1 MPQINAEL
9 ESIWN
14 KYVVH
19 GEIDDKANDI
29 DPHLKEMWQRCL
41 RRQRYD
47 HWPPLSYAKGVTLS
61 SIKRNKSHLIDIAI
75 PVIEDIYEFLEN
87 TCCALLLTDETGC
100 TLNLCADSSMK
111 ALLEPL
117 GIYEGVYWQE
127 GTMGNNTVSSTI
139 TLARTTETVG
149 YQHFKQRLHQFAS
162 YAAPLFNSRGDILGT
177 VALFLPVEQISQT
190 AQGMIYSAAKQ
201 IAGNLYAEYCL
212 AESNQHLSEVYVLL
226 EGVEE
231 GVLAWDSSGVI
242 HYLNSKGSDLLE
254 LQSNRVLG
262 CNIESVLNLPQR
274 VKLAIKNKQE
284 LPMFETSVESD
295 QKLISLLMSLRL
307 VKDEHNKVHTYMVL
321 MHPIEHIRQLVHHQ
335 AGNLAHQTFDDV
347 VYCSEQMKKV
357 IRMAKHAAKG
367 RGAILLHGEEGLG
380 KNDLAQAIHNA
391 SERRDKAFI
400 TINCQAIPRASM
412 TMEFLGS
419 DPNSDNPFPSKFEFA
434 NGGTLYLEHIECLNS
449 EIQAA
454 LLHLLKTGLIN
465 RLNHTIVPVDVRI
478 IASSDTNLSQY
489 VDEER
494 FGRHLMYELQAF
506 DIPVPSLKER
516 PEDIPFL
523 ITRYLKEFSG
533 EKGQNIILTEDA
545 MKLLTNYGWPG
556 NNRELRNVLERS
568 LSFSDGKTISSIN
581 LPETLVQQVATG
593 TKKEP
598 SETRLTL
605 AEVEKNTILQA
616 AKYCHG
622 KPGKICV
629 ELDINRTTL
638 WRKLKTFSIDLNDYK
653 SS

>member
-1 MPQINAEL
+1 
-9 ESIWN
+9 
-14 KYVVH
+14 
-19 GEIDDKANDI
+19 
-29 DPHLKEMWQRCL
+29 
-41 RRQRYD
+41 
-47 HWPPLSYAKGVTLS
+47 
-61 SIKRNKSHLIDIAI
+61 
-75 PVIEDIYEFLEN
+75 
-87 TCCALLLTDETGC
+87 
-100 TLNLCADSSMK
+100 
-111 ALLEPL
+111 
-117 GIYEGVYWQE
+117 
-127 GTMGNNTVSSTI
+127 
-139 TLARTTETVG
+139 
-149 YQHFKQRLHQFAS
+149 
-162 YAAPLFNSRGDILGT
+162 
-177 VALFLPVEQISQT
+177 
-190 AQGMIYSAAKQ
+190 
-201 IAGNLYAEYCL
+201 
-212 AESNQHLSEVYVLL
+212 
-226 EGVEE
+226 
-231 GVLAWDSSGVI
+231 
-242 HYLNSKGSDLLE
+242 
-254 LQSNRVLG
+254 
-262 CNIESVLNLPQR
+262 
-274 VKLAIKNKQE
+274 
-284 LPMFETSVESD
+284 
-295 QKLISLLMSLRL
+295 
-307 VKDEHNKVHTYMVL
+307 
-321 MHPIEHIRQLVHHQ
+321 
-335 AGNLAHQTFDDV
+335 
-347 VYCSEQMKKV
+347 
-357 IRMAKHAAKG
+357 
-367 RGAILLHGEEGLG
+367 
-380 KNDLAQAIHNA
+380 
-391 SERRDKAFI
+391 
-400 TINCQAIPRASM
+400 M

-506 DIPVPSLKER
+506 DIPVPSLKE
-516 PEDIPFL
+516 
-523 ITRYLKEFSG
+523 FSG

-568 LSFSDGKTISSIN
+568 LSFSDGKTISSTN
-581 LPETLVQQVATG
+581 LPETLVQQVVTG